1 MKVLFDYQ
9 IFMDQ
14 QFGGI
19 SRYFSELMRALQTR
33 PEVQV
38 QLSLH
43 ESDNVEVP
51 RLKNVIGP
59 MSVRSPS
66 RIHFRGAGRL
76 KSLYYSVFPD
86 RHPEKIEQA
95 YVMDLLRQGGCD
107 IFHPTLYQDYY
118 LGLPKKMP
126 VVLTVHDMVFEL
138 FPQQYAGRRAQEITR
153 KKKAVANRADH
164 IIAISHSTK
173 RDLCRLYGID
183 PTRISVVPHGN
194 SLTLNKESMVGTV
207 AGALPER
214 YILFVGI
221 RDGYKNFLFFLS
233 SMSDIFRREQ
243 SLMILCTGPAF
254 TKAEN
259 EHIKRLG
266 LEGRVRWMK
275 VVSDAVLAT
284 LYRHATAFVFPSL
297 YEGFGLP
304 LLEAMSCGCPVVASN
319 TSSFPEVAGDAAV
332 LFDPA
337 DKESISTAVERVLG
351 SSELRS
357 EKREKGIAQ
366 QRKFSWEK
374 TAEETLKVYHSVI
387 SKMA

>member
-1 MKVLFDYQ
+1 V
-9 IFMDQ
+9 
-14 QFGGI
+14 
-19 SRYFSELMRALQTR
+19 
-33 PEVQV
+33 
-38 QLSLH
+38 
-43 ESDNVEVP
+43 
-51 RLKNVIGP
+51 
-59 MSVRSPS
+59 
-66 RIHFRGAGRL
+66 
-76 KSLYYSVFPD
+76 KSLYYLVFPD

-126 VVLTVHDMVFEL
+126 VVLTVFDMIFEL
-138 FPQQYAGRRAQEITR
+138 FPQQYAGRRAQEITQ
-153 KKKAVANRADH
+153 KKMAVVNRADH
-164 IIAISHSTK
+164 IISISHSTR

-183 PTRISVVPHGN
+183 PKRVSVVPLAN
-194 SLTLNKESMVGTV
+194 SLTLDKESLMETV
-207 AGALPER
+207 AGTLPER

-233 SMSDIFRREQ
+233 SMIDIFRRDQ

-254 TKAEN
+254 TET
-259 EHIKRLG
+259 ERQQIKSLG
-266 LEGRVRWMK
+266 LESRVRWMK

-337 DKESISTAVERVLG
+337 SKESISTAVERVLG

-357 EKREKGIAQ
+357 EMREKGIAR

-374 TAEETLKVYHSVI
+374 TAEETLKVYHSMLASI
-387 SKMA
+387 S